1 MTDRYVEDLT
11 KTLREMR
18 ELVQGVTERLRTLQ
32 DRDRLL
38 ENRISDLEVAIKRA
52 FDQIY
57 EIDIRT

>member
-18 ELVQGVTERLRTLQ
+18 ELVQGVTERLRILQ

>member
-18 ELVQGVTERLRTLQ
+18 ELIQGVTERLRTLQ